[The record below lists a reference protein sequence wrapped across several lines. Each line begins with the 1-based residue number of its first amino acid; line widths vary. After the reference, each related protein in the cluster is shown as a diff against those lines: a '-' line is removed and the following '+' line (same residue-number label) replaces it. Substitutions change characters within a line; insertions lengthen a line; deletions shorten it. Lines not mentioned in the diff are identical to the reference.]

1 MAYSNCDAYIFL
13 NSINLSNK
21 KIIALKDSLENISE
35 IFEMTKNDFM
45 GLEILKEKD
54 IDYILKNKNYD
65 KLEWTKEYYRNLGVH
80 VMTIEDE
87 DYPYSLK
94 NIEDAPRILYIKGE
108 LKPED
113 HIALAVVGSR
123 RLSDYGKE
131 ATKFIASEISKL
143 GITVVSGM
151 ADGAD
156 SIAHRAAL
164 KENNRTIAVMGTGI
178 DVIYPQKNKVLYGEI
193 SEKGAVITEFPAK
206 MRGVPYNFPRRNR
219 IISGL
224 SLGVVVVEAK
234 EKSGTLITASFAA
247 EQGRD
252 VFAIPGNINSIYS
265 KGTNKLIQD
274 GAKLVMGVEDIVS
287 EIRELREF
295 AEPKKENKSTNFTD
309 VQNLI
314 INELQNGEANVDK
327 LIART
332 GLDVTTLQV
341 TLAELELMDFIVST
355 RRGTYMLKMK

>member
-1 MAYSNCDAYIFL
+1 M
-13 NSINLSNK
+13 
-21 KIIALKDSLENISE
+21 
-35 IFEMTKNDFM
+35 
-45 GLEILKEKD
+45 
-54 IDYILKNKNYD
+54 
-65 KLEWTKEYYRNLGVH
+65 
-80 VMTIEDE
+80 
-87 DYPYSLK
+87 
-94 NIEDAPRILYIKGE
+94 
-108 LKPED
+108 
-113 HIALAVVGSR
+113 
-123 RLSDYGKE
+123 
-131 ATKFIASEISKL
+131 
-143 GITVVSGM
+143 
-151 ADGAD
+151 
-156 SIAHRAAL
+156 
-164 KENNRTIAVMGTGI
+164 
-178 DVIYPQKNKVLYGEI
+178 LYGDI

-206 MRGVPYNFPRRNR
+206 MKGVPYNFPRRNR

-287 EIRELREF
+287 EIRELREL
-295 AEPKKENKSTNFTD
+295 AEPKKEKKSTNFTD

-332 GLDVTTLQV
+332 GLDITTLQV

>member
-1 MAYSNCDAYIFL
+1 M
-13 NSINLSNK
+13 
-21 KIIALKDSLENISE
+21 
-35 IFEMTKNDFM
+35 
-45 GLEILKEKD
+45 
-54 IDYILKNKNYD
+54 
-65 KLEWTKEYYRNLGVH
+65 
-80 VMTIEDE
+80 
-87 DYPYSLK
+87 
-94 NIEDAPRILYIKGE
+94 
-108 LKPED
+108 
-113 HIALAVVGSR
+113 
-123 RLSDYGKE
+123 
-131 ATKFIASEISKL
+131 
-143 GITVVSGM
+143 
-151 ADGAD
+151 
-156 SIAHRAAL
+156 
-164 KENNRTIAVMGTGI
+164 
-178 DVIYPQKNKVLYGEI
+178 
-193 SEKGAVITEFPAK
+193 
-206 MRGVPYNFPRRNR
+206 PYNFPRRNR